1 MILKNVIVNWAFI
14 SEPDDEGFYRV
25 QFEISK
31 KSADYELLI
40 VEMQKCMI
48 AVGKKKEEITWWS
61 GFKEHETD
69 PDIVLFNAKTRDEYK
84 DKRTNEIKKKT
95 LPVFDIYAKR
105 YADDAVPRIANG
117 AVCNVEVSPY
127 FASFHNK
134 HGIMLGLRSVQLMQF
149 EIYSQNPY
157 QDETNNQKSSN
168 DDISISYKSESAT
181 KSADV
186 DADKIPF

>member
-14 SEPDDEGFYRV
+14 AEPDDEGLYRV

-31 KSADYELLI
+31 KSADYEMLI
-40 VEMQKCMI
+40 AEMQKCMG
-48 AVGKKKEEITWWS
+48 AAGKKKEDITWWA
-61 GFKEHETD
+61 GFKEHETN
-69 PDIVLFNAKTRDEYK
+69 PDVALFNAKTRDEYK
-84 DKRTNEIKKKT
+84 DKRSGETKKKT

-105 YADDAVPRIANG
+105 YAEGEVPRIANG

-157 QDETNNQKSSN
+157 QDETKNQKPSS
-168 DDISISYKSESAT
+168 DTPSISYNSASGSEDT
-181 KSADV
+181 